1 MATVLFGPQAGLVVL
16 PLMMYHQLQLVAGA
30 LLAGRWS
37 RTADGEPA
45 AAGQANEEGSGLN
58 TSMTKAY

>member
-1 MATVLFGPQAGLVVL
+1 MATVLFGSQAGLLVL

-37 RTADGEPA
+37 RAADGEPTP
-45 AAGQANEEGSGLN
+45 AGQADEGGSGVN